1 MSADDYDAIRN
12 SYGCWEIAIAAMRER
27 AVREGIADPIN
38 ATELRWRDEGPR
50 PVADLDT
57 VKVE

>member
-1 MSADDYDAIRN
+1 MSYDATRN

-27 AVREGIADPIN
+27 LVRSGVGKPVN
-38 ATELRWRDEGPR
+38 ATERRWRDEGHR

-57 VKVE
+57 VRET